1 MSMAALPK
9 NGMSLADGG
18 ERVCYIGVM
27 TGTVIALRRPAATLA
42 VALAALGLASWTPPP
57 NPIPLV
63 LIKTDLGDIAV
74 GLRIYE
80 APGTVCNFLRY
91 VETGAYE
98 GGQFFRTVVAETN
111 DNPNPIDV
119 IQAAT
124 PKGDDDPGLGP
135 IPLERTRD
143 TGLKHVAGVISMAR
157 DGPDTATSSFFIV
170 VKDAPALDY
179 GGKRNPDGQGF
190 AAFGGVAGGMDV
202 VRAIQALPATD
213 ERITRPVRIRSIRL
227 VTGTPRECRP

>member
-1 MSMAALPK
+1 MAA
-9 NGMSLADGG
+9 G
-18 ERVCYIGVM
+18 I
-27 TGTVIALRRPAATLA
+27 
-42 VALAALGLASWTPPP
+42 VALAAAIASIATPPP

-63 LIKTDLGDIAV
+63 IIHTDRGDIAV

-80 APGTVCNFLRY
+80 APETVCNFLRY
-91 VETGAYE
+91 ADAGAYN
-98 GGQFFRTVVAETN
+98 GGSVFRTVVAETD

-124 PKGDDDPGLGP
+124 PSGADDPGVGP

-143 TGLKHVAGVISMAR
+143 TGLKHLAGTISMAR

-170 VKDAPALDY
+170 VRDAPALDY
-179 GGKRNPDGQGF
+179 GGLRHPDGQGF

-202 VRAIQALPATD
+202 VRAIQALPASD
-213 ERITRPVRIRSIRL
+213 EQISRPVKILSVKLLTEFPSR
-227 VTGTPRECRP
+227 CRR